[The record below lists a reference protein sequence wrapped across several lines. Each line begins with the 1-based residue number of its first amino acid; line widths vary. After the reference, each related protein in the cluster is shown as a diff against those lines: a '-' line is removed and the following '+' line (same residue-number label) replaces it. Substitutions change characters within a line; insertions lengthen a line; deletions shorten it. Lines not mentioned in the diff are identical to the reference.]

1 MDGHQ
6 KKKKMCPPATPLCPL
21 DLAVFVYFSFY
32 NLHLMAI
39 KNYKK
44 NNEIYEGSLSPL
56 AKGKR
61 KAAEKGEKNIAQ
73 VDLAKENICIF

>member
-6 KKKKMCPPATPLCPL
+6 KKKMCPPATPLFPL

-44 NNEIYEGSLSPL
+44 NNEIYEGSLSPPCKRQKKSRG
-56 AKGKR
+56 KGR
-61 KAAEKGEKNIAQ
+61 EKYSPS
-73 VDLAKENICIF
+73 

>member
-1 MDGHQ
+1 MKG
-6 KKKKMCPPATPLCPL
+6 
-21 DLAVFVYFSFY
+21 
-32 NLHLMAI
+32 
-39 KNYKK
+39 
-44 NNEIYEGSLSPL
+44 LSRPL